1 MLSRCKEFKYY
12 EPSTLA
18 EAIIL
23 LEKYGEDAKIIAGG
37 TDLLVAMKMKRL
49 APKYIINIKSIPN
62 LNYIKYDEEKGLRIG
77 ALTKLSEIENS
88 DIVKEK
94 FKVIAKAAGVIG
106 SVQIRNLA
114 TIGGNICNASP
125 AADMIPSLLV
135 LDAEVNMVGQKREKI
150 IPLINFFTGPG
161 KTVLGKEILSEVI
174 IPNIPFNTKATYL
187 KYSPRKAMDIAQ
199 VGVAVAITLKEKNK
213 AIKEARIAFGGVSP
227 TSKRI
232 YRAEEIL
239 KDEVINNDLIKRVSQ
254 IVFDE
259 ISPISDVRGSA
270 WYKKEMS
277 RTMVS
282 QILEGIIIEGD

>member
-1 MLSRCKEFKYY
+1 VLSRCKEFEYY

-18 EAIIL
+18 EAITL

-37 TDLLVAMKMKRL
+37 TDLLVAMKMKGL

-62 LNYIKYDEEKGLRIG
+62 LNYIKYEEEKGLRIG

-88 DIVKEK
+88 DLIKEK
-94 FKVIAKAAGVIG
+94 FNIIAKAAGVIG

-135 LDAEVNMVGQKREKI
+135 LDAEVNIVGQKREKKF
-150 IPLINFFTGPG
+150 PLVNFFTGPG

-174 IPNIPFNTKATYL
+174 IPNISFNTKAAYV

-199 VGVAVAITLKEKNK
+199 VGVAVAITLKEENR
-213 AIKEARIAFGGVSP
+213 AIKKTRIALGGVSP
-227 TSKRI
+227 TPKRI
-232 YRAEEIL
+232 YPAEEIL
-239 KDEVINNDLIKRVSQ
+239 KDKNINNDLIKRVSQ

-270 WYKKEMS
+270 CYKKEMA
-277 RTMVS
+277 RTMIS
-282 QILEGIIIEGD
+282 QILEDIIAEGD